1 MKRRNKLRKLRWHV
15 EYIQQVQ
22 APKKEGG
29 ANWIIIK
36 PAIQKG
42 SSIDLEDETFRM
54 MCDVKSEIEWTQ
66 WIKASSMFS
75 LYLGPRNKE
84 ALCVANDNV
93 VSSNTP
99 KAVFGLDRNTC
110 SQPVM
115 YKPRYIINN
124 VLFTQKYIFYFG
136 PLYLSIYL
144 SIKGRLFW
152 CCSK

>member
-15 EYIQQVQ
+15 EYIQQVK

-75 LYLGPRNKE
+75 LYLGPRNKDS
-84 ALCVANDNV
+84 LCVANDNV

-115 YKPRYIINN
+115 YKPRNIINN
-124 VLFTQKYIFYFG
+124 VLFTQKYIFYFFIFLVTKYIFYFG
-136 PLYLSIYL
+136 PLHLSIY
-144 SIKGRLFW
+144 
-152 CCSK
+152 